1 MRVRSLGWEDPRKK
15 KWQVTP
21 IFLPGESQAQ
31 GSLAGYGPKI
41 VLQRVGQDWSDFT
54 CRKIWLRI
62 YTLEKE
68 WKQMYGFLFFF
79 FFAPSISGLQQVI
92 STKHRGEKLCCS
104 SWKPVS
110 IQPWEARV
118 PDVSRKG
125 FVRSLHQDLLK
136 GNFSFLVL
144 TLNWESGQARPCS
157 SQTLQDKVIRR
168 LQVKP
173 LFSYSTSPVRQS
185 KLNYSTGHTSI
196 DHPLSVYY
204 PGL

>member
-1 MRVRSLGWEDPRKK
+1 MRVRSPAREDPLEKEMASHTSILAWRIPS
-15 KWQVTP
+15 T
-21 IFLPGESQAQ
+21 GES
-31 GSLAGYGPKI
+31 GRLWSKDW
-41 VLQRVGQDWSDFT
+41 LQRVGQDCSDFT

-79 FFAPSISGLQQVI
+79 FFAPSTSGLQQVI
-92 STKHRGEKLCCS
+92 STKHTGEKLCCS

-118 PDVSRKG
+118 LDVSRKG

-196 DHPLSVYY
+196 DHPLGVYY